1 MRFAPFELA
10 LNWFVFILLCWL
22 APGICILIQGGVT
35 YYCLSP
41 WLFWIVWILFHLVWS
56 LSTHYFE
63 SRQENQESQHLQ
75 HQLRLQQQPPQPV
88 QQQHEE
94 LDQHDR
100 QLHDSP
106 VKAPGETIKDLA
118 PDYNEAI
125 VGHNSRQESPPPSYE
140 RLVFQM

>member
-1 MRFAPFELA
+1 MLMFY
-10 LNWFVFILLCWL
+10 LLKGL
-22 APGICILIQGGVT
+22 LQNEMKMGVCT
-35 YYCLSP
+35 KNSK
-41 WLFWIVWILFHLVWS
+41 IHLVWS